1 MGKLKA
7 LLLTEGM
14 HGMISQV
21 EGMAKAL
28 NTEYTHKV
36 VRLSFPWNL
45 IPPKFTPISQIVLK
59 EKIYITNN
67 EIPDIVI
74 SCGRKSVIPSI
85 FIKKQNSKIFTIH
98 IQDPKVNFKNF
109 DAIVAP
115 EHDNL
120 KGDNIYT
127 SKGAIHYITE
137 LEISKASQYLAD
149 KIKSEKI
156 VSLILGGP
164 NKYYS
169 FNPDQIVNIFNKIKT
184 IFVSNGYKVIM
195 IPSMRTPKEIIDL
208 AIREMGSCGHV
219 VNKVD
224 KQAYLSAYALADYVI
239 VTCDSTSMISEA
251 ATSGKPIFVAHM
263 EEKKNNYKIIVIPS
277 MRTPKISIELAIK
290 EFSECGYVVNH
301 IDKQAYLSALALANN
316 VVVTC
321 DSTSMI
327 SEAASSGKPIYVAHM
342 KAKKNNYRFKRFFK
356 LFKEMGITRDLS
368 DKVENWTYNKIN
380 EAERIANTINSKIR
394 N

>member
-28 NTEYTHKV
+28 NTEYSHKI
-36 VRLSFPWNL
+36 VRLNFPWNL
-45 IPPKFTPISQIVLK
+45 IPPKFSPVSQIVLK
-59 EKIYITNN
+59 DKIYITSN
-67 EIPDIVI
+67 EIPDLII

-85 FIKKQNSKIFTIH
+85 ILKRKNPKNFTIH

-115 EHDNL
+115 NHDNL

-137 LEISKASQYLAD
+137 QEISKAGQYLVD

-169 FNPDQIVNIFNKIKT
+169 FNSDQIINIFNQIKS
-184 IFVSNGYKVIM
+184 IFVSNGYKVII

-208 AIREMGSCGHV
+208 AIKEMGSCGHV
-219 VNKVD
+219 VTKVD
-224 KQAYLSAYALADYVI
+224 KHAYLSAYALANYVI

-251 ATSGKPIFVAHM
+251 ATSSKPIFVAHM
-263 EEKKNNYKIIVIPS
+263 
-277 MRTPKISIELAIK
+277 
-290 EFSECGYVVNH
+290 
-301 IDKQAYLSALALANN
+301 
-316 VVVTC
+316 
-321 DSTSMI
+321 
-327 SEAASSGKPIYVAHM
+327 
-342 KAKKNNYRFKRFFK
+342 KAKRNNYRFNRFFE
-356 LFKEMGITRDLS
+356 LFKQMGITRDLGEKIES
-368 DKVENWTYNKIN
+368 WTYNKHN
-380 EAERIANTINSKIR
+380 EAQRIAFEIKKKIK

>member
-28 NTEYTHKV
+28 NAEYSHKI

-45 IPPKFTPISQIVLK
+45 VPPKFTPISEIILK
-59 EKIYITNN
+59 DKIYLTES
-67 EIPDIVI
+67 EIPDLII

-85 FIKKQNSKIFTIH
+85 IIKKKNPKVFTIH
-98 IQDPKVNFKNF
+98 IQDPKVSLKNF

-120 KGDNIYT
+120 KGDNIYN

-137 LEISKASQYLAD
+137 QEISKASQYLAD

-164 NKYYS
+164 NKYYG
-169 FNPDQIVNIFNKIKT
+169 FNSDQIINIFSQIKS
-184 IFVSNGYKVIM
+184 IFVSDGYKVII
-195 IPSMRTPKEIIDL
+195 IPSMRTPKETIDL
-208 AIREMGSCGHV
+208 AIKEMGSCGHV

-224 KQAYLSAYALADYVI
+224 KQAYLSAYALANYVV

-263 EEKKNNYKIIVIPS
+263 
-277 MRTPKISIELAIK
+277 
-290 EFSECGYVVNH
+290 
-301 IDKQAYLSALALANN
+301 
-316 VVVTC
+316 
-321 DSTSMI
+321 
-327 SEAASSGKPIYVAHM
+327 
-342 KAKKNNYRFKRFFK
+342 KAKKNNYRFKKFFD
-356 LFKEMGITRDLS
+356 LFKKIGIIRDLGE
-368 DKVENWTYNKIN
+368 KIEIWTYNKHN
-380 EAERIANTINSKIR
+380 EAERIATIIKDKIKK
-394 N
+394 

>member
-28 NTEYTHKV
+28 NAEYSHKI

-59 EKIYITNN
+59 DKIYITEN
-67 EIPDIVI
+67 EIPDLII
-74 SCGRKSVIPSI
+74 SCGRKSVVPSI
-85 FIKKQNSKIFTIH
+85 FLKGKNSKIFTIH
-98 IQDPKVNFKNF
+98 IQDPKVNLKNF

-120 KGDNIYT
+120 KGDNVYN

-137 LEISKASQYLAD
+137 QEISKAKQYLND

-169 FNPDQIVNIFNKIKT
+169 FSSDQITNIFSQIKS
-184 IFVSNGYKVIM
+184 IFVSDGYKVII

-208 AIREMGSCGHV
+208 AVKEMRSCGHV
-219 VNKVD
+219 ITKID
-224 KQAYLSAYALADYVI
+224 KQAYLSAYALANYVI

-263 EEKKNNYKIIVIPS
+263 K
-277 MRTPKISIELAIK
+277 T
-290 EFSECGYVVNH
+290 
-301 IDKQAYLSALALANN
+301 
-316 VVVTC
+316 
-321 DSTSMI
+321 
-327 SEAASSGKPIYVAHM
+327 
-342 KAKKNNYRFKRFFK
+342 KKNNYRFKKFFE
-356 LFKEMGITRDLS
+356 LFKQMGITRDLGE
-368 DKVENWTYNKIN
+368 KVESWTYNKHN
-380 EAERIANTINSKIR
+380 EAQRIALELKNKIK

>member
-28 NTEYTHKV
+28 NTEYSHKI

-45 IPPKFTPISQIVLK
+45 IPPKLTPVSQIVLK
-59 EKIYITNN
+59 DKIYITEN
-67 EIPDIVI
+67 EIPDIII

-85 FIKKQNSKIFTIH
+85 FLKKKNSKIFTIH
-98 IQDPKVNFKNF
+98 IQHPKVSFKYF

-115 EHDNL
+115 DHDNL

-137 LEISKASQYLAD
+137 EEISKAKEYLVD
-149 KIKSEKI
+149 KIKSKKI
-156 VSLILGGP
+156 VSLILRGP

-169 FNPDQIVNIFNKIKT
+169 FNFDQIISIFNQIKS
-184 IFVSNGYKVIM
+184 IFVSSGYKVII
-195 IPSMRTPKEIIDL
+195 IPSMRTPKETINL
-208 AIREMGSCGHV
+208 AMREMGSCGYV

-224 KQAYLSAYALADYVI
+224 KQAYLSAYALANYII

-251 ATSGKPIFVAHM
+251 ATSGKPIF
-263 EEKKNNYKIIVIPS
+263 I
-277 MRTPKISIELAIK
+277 
-290 EFSECGYVVNH
+290 
-301 IDKQAYLSALALANN
+301 
-316 VVVTC
+316 
-321 DSTSMI
+321 
-327 SEAASSGKPIYVAHM
+327 AHM
-342 KAKKNNYRFKRFFK
+342 KAKKNNYRFKRFFE
-356 LFKEMGITRDLS
+356 LFKQMGITRDLG
-368 DKVENWTYNKIN
+368 DKIETWTYNKHN
-380 EAERIANTINSKIR
+380 EAQRLALQIKNKIK

>member
-7 LLLTEGM
+7 LLLTQGM

-28 NTEYTHKV
+28 NTEYSHKI
-36 VRLSFPWNL
+36 VRLSFPWNQ
-45 IPPKFTPISQIVLK
+45 IPPKLTPISEIILRD
-59 EKIYITNN
+59 KIYLT
-67 EIPDIVI
+67 ESETPDLII

-85 FIKKQNSKIFTIH
+85 LIKKKNPKIFTIH
-98 IQDPKVNFKNF
+98 IQDPKVSFKNF

-120 KGDNIYT
+120 KGDNIYN
-127 SKGAIHYITE
+127 SKGAIHYITN
-137 LEISKASQYLAD
+137 LEINNARQYLAD

-169 FNPDQIVNIFNKIKT
+169 FKSDQIINIFNKIKS
-184 IFVSNGYKVIM
+184 IFVSDGYKVII
-195 IPSMRTPKEIIDL
+195 IPSMRTPKETIDL
-208 AIREMGSCGHV
+208 AIKEMGSYGHV

-224 KQAYLSAYALADYVI
+224 KQAYLSAYALANYVI

-263 EEKKNNYKIIVIPS
+263 
-277 MRTPKISIELAIK
+277 
-290 EFSECGYVVNH
+290 
-301 IDKQAYLSALALANN
+301 
-316 VVVTC
+316 
-321 DSTSMI
+321 
-327 SEAASSGKPIYVAHM
+327 
-342 KAKKNNYRFKRFFK
+342 KAKKNNYRFKKFFE
-356 LFKEMGITRDLS
+356 LFKQMGITRDLG
-368 DKVENWTYNKIN
+368 EQIETWTYNKHN
-380 EAERIANTINSKIR
+380 EAQRIAIDIKNKIK

>member
-28 NTEYTHKV
+28 NTEFSHKI
-36 VRLSFPWNL
+36 VRLAFPWNL

-59 EKIYITNN
+59 DKIYITNN
-67 EIPDIVI
+67 EIPDLII

-85 FIKKQNSKIFTIH
+85 FLKRKNSKIFTIH
-98 IQDPKVNFKNF
+98 IQDPKVSFKNF

-120 KGDNIYT
+120 KGDNIYN
-127 SKGAIHYITE
+127 SKGAIHYITN
-137 LEISKASQYLAD
+137 LEINNARQYLAD

-169 FNPDQIVNIFNKIKT
+169 FKSDQIINIFNKIKS
-184 IFVSNGYKVIM
+184 IFVSDGYKVII
-195 IPSMRTPKEIIDL
+195 IPSMRTPKETIDL
-208 AIREMGSCGHV
+208 AIKEMGSYGHV

-224 KQAYLSAYALADYVI
+224 KQAYLSAYALANYVI

-263 EEKKNNYKIIVIPS
+263 
-277 MRTPKISIELAIK
+277 
-290 EFSECGYVVNH
+290 
-301 IDKQAYLSALALANN
+301 
-316 VVVTC
+316 
-321 DSTSMI
+321 
-327 SEAASSGKPIYVAHM
+327 
-342 KAKKNNYRFKRFFK
+342 KAKKNNYRFKKFFE
-356 LFKEMGITRDLS
+356 LFKQMGITRDLG
-368 DKVENWTYNKIN
+368 EQIETWTYNKHN
-380 EAERIANTINSKIR
+380 EAQRIAIDIKNKIK

>member
-7 LLLTEGM
+7 LLLTQGM

-28 NTEYTHKV
+28 NAEYSHKI

-45 IPPKFTPISQIVLK
+45 IPPKFTPISEIILK
-59 EKIYITNN
+59 DKIYLTEN
-67 EIPDIVI
+67 ETPDLVI

-85 FIKKQNSKIFTIH
+85 IIKKKNPKVFTIH
-98 IQDPKVNFKNF
+98 IQDPKVSLKNF

-120 KGDNIYT
+120 KGDNIYN

-137 LEISKASQYLAD
+137 QEISKASQYLAD

-164 NKYYS
+164 NKYYG
-169 FNPDQIVNIFNKIKT
+169 FNSDQIINIFSQIKS
-184 IFVSNGYKVIM
+184 IFVSDGYKVII
-195 IPSMRTPKEIIDL
+195 IPSMLTPKETIDL
-208 AIREMGSCGHV
+208 AIKEMGSCGHV

-224 KQAYLSAYALADYVI
+224 KQAYLSAYALANYVV

-263 EEKKNNYKIIVIPS
+263 
-277 MRTPKISIELAIK
+277 
-290 EFSECGYVVNH
+290 
-301 IDKQAYLSALALANN
+301 
-316 VVVTC
+316 
-321 DSTSMI
+321 
-327 SEAASSGKPIYVAHM
+327 
-342 KAKKNNYRFKRFFK
+342 KAKKNNYRFKRFFE
-356 LFKEMGITRDLS
+356 LFKQMRITRDLGE
-368 DKVENWTYNKIN
+368 KAETWTYNKHN
-380 EAERIANTINSKIR
+380 EAQRIAIEIKNKIK

>member
-28 NTEYTHKV
+28 NAEYSHKI

-45 IPPKFTPISQIVLK
+45 IPPKFTPISDIVLK
-59 EKIYITNN
+59 DKIYITDN
-67 EIPDIVI
+67 EIPDLII

-85 FIKKQNSKIFTIH
+85 LLKRKNLKIFTIH
-98 IQDPKVNFKNF
+98 IQDPKVNLKNF

-137 LEISKASQYLAD
+137 LEINKAEQYLSD
-149 KIKSEKI
+149 KIEGEKI

-169 FNPDQIVNIFNKIKT
+169 FNSDQIINIFNQIKS
-184 IFVSNGYKVIM
+184 IFVSDGYKVII
-195 IPSMRTPKEIIDL
+195 IPSMRTPKEIVDL

-224 KQAYLSAYALADYVI
+224 KQAYLSAYALANYVI

-263 EEKKNNYKIIVIPS
+263 
-277 MRTPKISIELAIK
+277 
-290 EFSECGYVVNH
+290 
-301 IDKQAYLSALALANN
+301 
-316 VVVTC
+316 
-321 DSTSMI
+321 
-327 SEAASSGKPIYVAHM
+327 
-342 KAKKNNYRFKRFFK
+342 KAKKNNYRFKRFFE
-356 LFKEMGITRDLS
+356 LFKQMGIAKDLGE
-368 DKVENWTYNKIN
+368 KVESWTYNKHN
-380 EAERIANTINSKIR
+380 EAQRVALELKNKIEK
-394 N
+394 

>member
-28 NTEYTHKV
+28 NAEYSHKI

-45 IPPKFTPISQIVLK
+45 IPPKFTPISDIVLK
-59 EKIYITNN
+59 DKIYITDN
-67 EIPDIVI
+67 EIPDLII

-85 FIKKQNSKIFTIH
+85 LLKRKNLKIFTIH
-98 IQDPKVNFKNF
+98 IQDPKVSLKNF

-120 KGDNIYT
+120 KGDNIYN

-137 LEISKASQYLAD
+137 QEISNASQYLAD
-149 KIKSEKI
+149 KIKNEKI

-169 FNPDQIVNIFNKIKT
+169 FNFDQIINIFSQIKS
-184 IFVSNGYKVIM
+184 IFVSNGYKVII
-195 IPSMRTPKEIIDL
+195 IPSMRTPKETIDL
-208 AIREMGSCGHV
+208 AEREMGLCGYV
-219 VNKVD
+219 VYKVD
-224 KQAYLSAYALADYVI
+224 KHAYLSAYALANYVI

-263 EEKKNNYKIIVIPS
+263 
-277 MRTPKISIELAIK
+277 
-290 EFSECGYVVNH
+290 
-301 IDKQAYLSALALANN
+301 
-316 VVVTC
+316 
-321 DSTSMI
+321 
-327 SEAASSGKPIYVAHM
+327 
-342 KAKKNNYRFKRFFK
+342 KAKKNNYRFKRFFE
-356 LFKEMGITRDLS
+356 LFKQMGITRDLGE
-368 DKVENWTYNKIN
+368 KVEPWTYNKHN
-380 EAERIANTINSKIR
+380 EAQRIAAEIKNKIE